1 MPKLEDYLRRFRPL
15 VAPPGVAGPAGM
27 PVDRTTEIV
36 AELGS
41 VIAAIDRTEDDV
53 DRLAVAARG
62 RAEQRRTSAHA
73 EAARMIAEAKER
85 APAEREAAYAER
97 LRVAADEMRWAAEA
111 ARREAAR
118 IQEMAGAREP
128 EIVDAVLH
136 HLLEARAE

>member
-1 MPKLEDYLRRFRPL
+1 
-15 VAPPGVAGPAGM
+15 M

-41 VIAAIDRTEDDV
+41 VIAAIDRIEDDV
-53 DRLAVAARG
+53 DRLVVAARG
-62 RAEQRRTSAHA
+62 RAEQRGTSAHA

-97 LRVAADEMRWAAEA
+97 LRVAADEMRRAAEA

-118 IQEMAGAREP
+118 IREVAGAREP
-128 EIVDAVLH
+128 EIVNAVLR